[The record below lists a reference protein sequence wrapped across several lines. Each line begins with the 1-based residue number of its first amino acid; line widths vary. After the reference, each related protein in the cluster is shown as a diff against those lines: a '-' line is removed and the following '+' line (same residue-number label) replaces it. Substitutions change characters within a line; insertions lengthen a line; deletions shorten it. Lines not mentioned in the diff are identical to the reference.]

1 MTGFL
6 VDTNVISEVLR
17 PLPDPQVIAWSQS
30 VSKERVY
37 LSVVS
42 FGEMRKGLTIMPAGA
57 RRSQLEKS
65 IDGLIPAW
73 FANRILPM
81 TQSIANRWGA
91 LEGQRQLMGR
101 PLHVPDAQIAATALE
116 HGLTLVTRNVKDFEG
131 IGVTILN
138 PWNH

>member
-17 PLPDPQVIAWSQS
+17 PLPDPQVIAWSQR
-30 VSKERVY
+30 VSKVRLF

-65 IDGLIPAW
+65 IDGLIRAW

-101 PLHVPDAQIAATALE
+101 PLHVPDAQIAATGLE
-116 HGLTLVTRNVKDFEG
+116 HGLTLVTRNVMDFEG

-138 PWNH
+138 PWVD